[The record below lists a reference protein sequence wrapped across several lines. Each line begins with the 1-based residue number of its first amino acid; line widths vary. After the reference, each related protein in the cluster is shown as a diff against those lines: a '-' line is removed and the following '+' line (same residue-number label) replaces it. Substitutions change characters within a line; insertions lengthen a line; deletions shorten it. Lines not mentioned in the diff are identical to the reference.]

1 MANRLSAVPQSKF
14 CRDAQLL
21 FLRSALTVENPFNST
36 QQVLGWLQE
45 RNRQV
50 KVSVDRIPFSRMSSW
65 AFDAER
71 RRLAHSSG
79 SFFSIDGINVQ
90 TNAGP
95 VQDWDQPIIN
105 QPEIGY
111 LGVITKVF
119 NGTLY
124 FLLQAKIEPGNVNN
138 VQLSPTLQATKSN
151 YTRIHKGKSPNYLD
165 YFTDRRRCE
174 ILLDQL
180 QSDQGARFLKKR
192 NRNIII
198 KADADIEI
206 LDDFCWLTLGQIKEL
221 MGIDNVVNM
230 DTRTVIS
237 GISYGNH
244 LDETVR
250 FYNLV
255 NRSSDT
261 VGTRLLASELNAEV
275 ALHTTDEIIHWFTH
289 LKTRYDLLVRPLPL
303 KSVRDWIIEDDCIR
317 HKDEKFF
324 RVIGVHVEIANREV
338 TGWDQPIIEPMN
350 EGICAFIAKE
360 IKGVIHFLVQAKV
373 ESGNFDILEMAPTV
387 QCITSSYDNTTSR
400 RTLPYLSEVLTLA
413 TDGKSVIYDTLQSEE
428 GGRFY
433 REQNRNVI
441 IMADD
446 DFPEE
451 TPENYIWMTLNQL
464 KIFNKFN
471 NYLNIQARSLIAGIS
486 FT

>member
-1 MANRLSAVPQSKF
+1 MVARLSTVSQSKF
-14 CRDAQLL
+14 SRDSQLL

-36 QQVLGWLQE
+36 QQVLDWIQQ
-45 RNRQV
+45 RNQQV
-50 KVSVDRIPFSRMSSW
+50 KVRVDRIPFAQMKSW
-65 AFDAER
+65 AIDVER
-71 RRLAHSSG
+71 NRLAHSSG
-79 SFFSIDGINVQ
+79 SFFSIEGVNVR

-111 LGVITKVF
+111 LGIITRIF

-151 YTRIHKGKSPNYLD
+151 YTKVHKGKSPHYLD
-165 YFTDRRRCE
+165 YFTDRLRCE

-180 QSDQGARFLKKR
+180 QSEQGARFLKKR
-192 NRNIII
+192 NRNIIVRT
-198 KADADIEI
+198 DENIEV
-206 LDDFCWLTLGQIKEL
+206 LEDYCWLTLGQIKEL
-221 MGIDNVVNM
+221 MSIDNIVNM

-244 LDETVR
+244 SDETVC
-250 FYNLV
+250 FYNLF
-255 NRSSDT
+255 NSSSPT
-261 VGTRLLASELNAEV
+261 VGSRFLASELNTEV
-275 ALHTTDEIIHWFTH
+275 ALHTTDAIIHWFTN
-289 LKTRYDLLVRPLPL
+289 LKTRYDLLIKSLPL
-303 KSVRDWIIEDDCIR
+303 HAVRDWVIEDDCIR
-317 HKDEKFF
+317 HKDDKFF

-387 QCITSSYDNTTSR
+387 QCVTSSYNNEKSAR
-400 RTLPYLSEVLTLA
+400 NLPYLTEVLRA
-413 TDGKSVIYDTLQSEE
+413 EKKNIIYDTLQSEE
-428 GGRFY
+428 GGRFF
-433 REQNRNVI
+433 REQNRNI
-441 IMADD
+441 IILVENS
-446 DFPEE
+446 FPEE

-464 KIFNKFN
+464 KVFNKFN
-471 NYLNIQARSLIAGIS
+471 NYLNIQARSLISGIS
-486 FT
+486 YQ